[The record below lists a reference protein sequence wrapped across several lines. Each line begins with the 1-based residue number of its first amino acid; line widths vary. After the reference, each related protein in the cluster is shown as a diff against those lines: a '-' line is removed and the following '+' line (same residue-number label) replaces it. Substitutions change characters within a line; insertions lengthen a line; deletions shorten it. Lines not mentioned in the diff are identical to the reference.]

1 MCEDK
6 LSRIKDCVA
15 IKSEIK
21 PSRTRTA
28 LDKHRLQYTYSNLIF
43 ILMIS
48 HSSCWMEKIKRV
60 DCLWKRWGLYQVY
73 MLPSISCANPFP
85 PSSCLNQAVIWAP
98 KCELAT
104 CDPCKSGNNLLHLT
118 TCHDEGEI
126 WGLKKYC
133 IQFHI
138 KPCLL
143 VWLSALA
150 LPWSMSRL
158 SRQSPCTGTAA
169 FFAIKSIPHG
179 RRAGQKYFCAVQKYS
194 QQWAGLPAAI
204 SNRTKC
210 TRPR

>member
-1 MCEDK
+1 
-6 LSRIKDCVA
+6 
-15 IKSEIK
+15 
-21 PSRTRTA
+21 
-28 LDKHRLQYTYSNLIF
+28 
-43 ILMIS
+43 MIS
-48 HSSCWMEKIKRV
+48 DSSCWMEKIKRV

-104 CDPCKSGNNLLHLT
+104 CDPCKSGNHLLNLT

-158 SRQSPCTGTAA
+158 SRQSPCTSSAG
-169 FFAIKSIPHG
+169 FF
-179 RRAGQKYFCAVQKYS
+179 RDQKYS
-194 QQWAGLPAAI
+194 
-204 SNRTKC
+204 
-210 TRPR
+210 TRPAGRSKVFFRGWKVFPAVSRVASCYQQQDQMHAAQIAQIGRPPKNYLQSSATSKMQLQVAFPIHSTLALFVWS